1 MTSSDQSIR
10 KGRINMTFNQAIK
23 LALVVLYSAVAIP
36 VCAAEPIASFS
47 KLSKEADI
55 IFTPPE
61 ELEEIAVVPMP
72 FFPFEKAY
80 RHKKATLEIRY
91 AIRPLSRISIDFTDP
106 HGLTPAPGTVFPLVL
121 TALIGQFAQHADAP
135 KHEYIAE
142 QAKSLFNADWAAASQ
157 FKASPKAK
165 SEYKY
170 ALLLAIHKDKRGDA
184 YTMFLFNDPK
194 AVKATINKI
203 VNTMRFAS

>member
-1 MTSSDQSIR
+1 MTRSNYYAS
-10 KGRINMTFNQAIK
+10 KGRIRMTFNQVIT
-23 LALVVLYSAVAIP
+23 LTLVILCSAVTPRAY
-36 VCAAEPIASFS
+36 AGEPIASFTR
-47 KLSKEADI
+47 LSKEADI
-55 IFTPPE
+55 IFSPPQ

-80 RHKKATLEIRY
+80 RHKRFALEIRY

-135 KHEYIAE
+135 KHEYITE

-165 SEYKY
+165 SQYKF

-194 AVKATINKI
+194 AVKKTINKV
-203 VNTMRFAS
+203 VNTMRFAP